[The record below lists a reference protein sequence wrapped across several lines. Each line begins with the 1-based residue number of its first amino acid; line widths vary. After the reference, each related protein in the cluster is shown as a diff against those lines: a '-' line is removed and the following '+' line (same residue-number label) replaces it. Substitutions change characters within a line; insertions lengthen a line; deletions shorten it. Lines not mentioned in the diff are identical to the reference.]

1 VEAFRKRA
9 LANGGGLG
17 VQAPSFFNRAVYSAF
32 KFTELVIYM
41 NIMRTTFLLALCEHG
56 DKIGRSQADRQLF
69 DLTANDLRRHLA
81 YGVEHLRHYLLMG
94 GDAKRRNVRSWL
106 ERGEIMMAADLKR
119 DKPLRE
125 AFILALGDTVQ
136 QGKDGLRELRQAQLN
151 RYLRA

>member
-1 VEAFRKRA
+1 
-9 LANGGGLG
+9 
-17 VQAPSFFNRAVYSAF
+17 
-32 KFTELVIYM
+32 
-41 NIMRTTFLLALCEHG
+41 
-56 DKIGRSQADRQLF
+56 
-69 DLTANDLRRHLA
+69 
-81 YGVEHLRHYLLMG
+81 MG

-151 RYLRA
+151 RYLRALESATYTGHEQYVSATLRDAIDNP